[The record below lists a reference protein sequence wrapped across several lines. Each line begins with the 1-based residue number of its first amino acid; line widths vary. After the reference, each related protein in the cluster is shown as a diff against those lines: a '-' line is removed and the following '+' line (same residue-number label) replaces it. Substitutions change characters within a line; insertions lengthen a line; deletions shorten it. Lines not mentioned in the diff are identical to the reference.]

1 HLQTQPGRIQP
12 IDSSQLVFLVDQPGF
27 LIGIEGER
35 RAAPGRIM
43 NWMNAI
49 SLVTVPKISVIMRK
63 SYGQAYLNMGGGRN
77 SDEVLAW
84 PSADLGFM
92 APGVGANVLFG
103 VNEQDD
109 PERYRELVA
118 QLSKDTSAWGL
129 AALYETHAVIDPRET
144 RAHLIRLL
152 DIHRG
157 AQGRRI
163 GQHLLSNWPTTY

>member
-1 HLQTQPGRIQP
+1 
-12 IDSSQLVFLVDQPGF
+12 
-27 LIGIEGER
+27 
-35 RAAPGRIM
+35 M

-84 PSADLGFM
+84 PARTWASWRPASAPTCCS
-92 APGVGANVLFG
+92 ASTSRTTPSAIANWSRSCPRTPRPGGW
-103 VNEQDD
+103 
-109 PERYRELVA
+109 PRC
-118 QLSKDTSAWGL
+118 T
-129 AALYETHAVIDPRET
+129 ETHAVIDPRET